1 MSTDFFCIYS
11 GLEHS
16 MSTMECLNRS
26 SFDELVEVDLAANRC
41 HNIYHV
47 EGKYFVPITNGTYLD
62 LFRYCADHMIHPDDR
77 QIFVD
82 LMEPSTLAQRLA
94 DTPDPG
100 ILSAQFRYKLLS
112 GGWRWVE
119 QLVVGGPRHGFPPD
133 VIQFFVYDI
142 QNQKDREL
150 GLSASTPLRQD
161 RDELTGLLREKAFFA
176 LAQERIEAGLEGWC
190 LMVMDIQHFK
200 LFNDWYGRGAGDLLL
215 AEIGAL
221 LKHTVD
227 REGGMAGY
235 LGQDDFSLL
244 IPFSKERVDALYEGI
259 HNLIAARGV
268 SFGFLPAFGISL
280 IEGKPP
286 VLDLLDEASLAAAQL
301 KGDFH
306 SRIRLFRPEMREK
319 TEEEYRLLLNFQRG
333 LKSGELFFVLQP
345 QCRISTGQVVG
356 AECLARWRAPD
367 GKMISPADF
376 IPILE
381 KYGFITDLDQY
392 IWEQVC
398 IWLRKRMDA
407 GHPSVPISINVS
419 QVDIFRTDVPDY
431 LERLLVKYGL
441 PKESIKVEITE
452 SAYVENG
459 AAVRD
464 TVARLREMGFLVLMD
479 DFGSGYSS
487 LNMLHE
493 INVDVIKLDAQFLRL
508 NHSDEEKGIH
518 IVESIFN
525 MTKTMA
531 IPVIVEGVETT
542 EQTNFLADLG
552 CRYIQGYHFYRPM
565 PVSDFETL
573 ISDDRKVDHQ
583 GISFKA
589 NQQFSI
595 REFLD
600 QNVYSDSMLNN
611 ILGPSAIYSRTGDNV
626 DIVRFNEQFY
636 QEVNVPNF
644 HNRLAHIQDYI
655 YPGDLAAFYSLLDQA
670 EADRLN
676 GASGMV
682 GVYRT
687 DGSLGQYILHVY
699 FLEEGETDKK
709 FYATLQDVT
718 EITTLQRQMELLSR
732 FSTDSIV
739 FLRSHSAKER
749 YQVAVHGLR
758 DFLGLT
764 QEDFQREL
772 NTGRFSQRVEDSDLR
787 EQLREIARTSAAEK
801 RSFHF
806 SFRLKNARGEWV
818 GLLVKTDYVHDEYS
832 DVEHIVIFRKQE
844 D

>member
-1 MSTDFFCIYS
+1 MSSDIFSIFPGTDGPI
-11 GLEHS
+11 
-16 MSTMECLNRS
+16 STMEYLNHS

-47 EGKYFVPITNGTYLD
+47 EGKYFMPITDGTYLD
-62 LFRYCADHMIHPDDR
+62 LFHYCADHMIHPDDR
-77 QIFVD
+77 HIFVE
-82 LMEPSTLAQRLA
+82 LMEPDTLSQRLA
-94 DTPDPG
+94 DAPDPG
-100 ILSAQFRYKLLS
+100 VLSAQFRYKLLS
-112 GGWRWVE
+112 GGWRWVS
-119 QLVVGGPRHGFPPD
+119 QLVVGGPRHGFAPD
-133 VIQFFVYDI
+133 VVQFFVYDI

-150 GLSASTPLRQD
+150 GLTSSSSPHQD

-200 LFNDWYGRGAGDLLL
+200 LFNDWYGRGAGNLLL

-221 LKHTVD
+221 MRRTAD
-227 REGGMAGY
+227 QEGGLAGY

-244 IPFSKERVDALYEGI
+244 IPFSKERVDTLYEAI
-259 HNLIAARGV
+259 HDLVAARGV

-306 SRIRLFRPEMREK
+306 ARIRLFRPEMREK
-319 TEEEYRLLLNFQRG
+319 TEEEYRLLLDFQRG

-356 AECLARWRAPD
+356 AECLTRWRTPD

-398 IWLRKRMDA
+398 VWQRKWIDA
-407 GHPSVPISINVS
+407 GHPSIPISINVS
-419 QVDIFRTDVPDY
+419 QVDIFRIDVPEY
-431 LERLLVKYGL
+431 LERLIVKYDL
-441 PKESIKVEITE
+441 PRESIKVEITE
-452 SAYVENG
+452 SAYAENG
-459 AAVRD
+459 AGVRD
-464 TVARLREMGFLVLMD
+464 TVTRLREMGFLVLMD

-508 NHSDEEKGIH
+508 SHSDKEKGIH

-531 IPVIVEGVETT
+531 IPVIVEGVETS
-542 EQTNFLADLG
+542 EQANFLADLG

-565 PVSDFETL
+565 PVSDFEAL
-573 ISDDRKVDHQ
+573 IGDDRNVDHQ

-611 ILGPSAIYSRTGDNV
+611 ILGASAIYSRTGDNV

-644 HNRLAHIQDYI
+644 HNRLAGIQNYI
-655 YPGDLAAFYSLLDQA
+655 YPGDLAAFYSILNQA
-670 EADRLN
+670 ESDRLN
-676 GASGMV
+676 GASGMI

-687 DGSLGQYILHVY
+687 DGSLGQYLLHVY
-699 FLEEGETDKK
+699 FLEEGETDKR

-732 FSTDSIV
+732 FSTDSII

-749 YQVAVHGLR
+749 FQVAIHGLQ

-764 QEDFQREL
+764 QEEFQREL
-772 NTGRFSQRVEDSDLR
+772 NAGLFSRRVEDPR
-787 EQLREIARTSAAEK
+787 IQEQLREITRTSASEK

-806 SFRLKNARGEWV
+806 AFRLKNARRKSV

-832 DVEHIVIFRKQE
+832 DVEHIIIFRKLE